1 MSSDWYRLAGSWE
14 GSLPDF
20 GVTAMSE
27 LRSNQSN
34 VTAATVPQHLHF
46 STLPL
51 LLLLLLLVVVVVVLL
66 LLPPPPP
73 PPRGDRA
80 ATADAARAS
89 KRERSTWREESTGT
103 HKTIDAPRFK
113 QVGNKNTTL

>member
-1 MSSDWYRLAGSWE
+1 MS
-14 GSLPDF
+14 
-20 GVTAMSE
+20 V

-34 VTAATVPQHLHF
+34 VTAATVPQHFHF

-51 LLLLLLLVVVVVVLL
+51 LLLLLLLLVVVVVLL
-66 LLPPPPP
+66 PPPPLP

-89 KRERSTWREESTGT
+89 KRERST
-103 HKTIDAPRFK
+103 
-113 QVGNKNTTL
+113 

>member
-1 MSSDWYRLAGSWE
+1 
-14 GSLPDF
+14 
-20 GVTAMSE
+20 MSE

-34 VTAATVPQHLHF
+34 VTAATVSQRLHF

-51 LLLLLLLVVVVVVLL
+51 LLLLLLLLVVVVVVVVV
-66 LLPPPPP
+66 PPP

-89 KRERSTWREESTGT
+89 KRERST
-103 HKTIDAPRFK
+103 
-113 QVGNKNTTL
+113 